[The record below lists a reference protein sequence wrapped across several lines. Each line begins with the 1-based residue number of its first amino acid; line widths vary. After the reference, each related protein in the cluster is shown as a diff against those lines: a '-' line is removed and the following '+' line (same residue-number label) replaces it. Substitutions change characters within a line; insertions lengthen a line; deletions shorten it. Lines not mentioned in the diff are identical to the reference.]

1 LAIRPMAARRQLSVR
16 VEALSRAFR
25 ALPVPMIGRVHDG
38 VLYFDLRCLDD
49 EDLLVKQLVQLAD
62 HDNRH

>member
-1 LAIRPMAARRQLSVR
+1 MVARRDASAR
-16 VEALSRAFR
+16 VEDLSRAFR

-49 EDLLVKQLVQLAD
+49 EDLLLQQLD
-62 HDNRH
+62 HLPGHPKLH